1 MSLFLRIGIFLLS
14 VFAEGN
20 LKNRYR
26 WFIKVIEFGA
36 EVVVNFMESD
46 APKGFTCNTTQYSR
60 RYVDM
65 KRAAY
70 YSAKLLNF
78 ETKIISLSLNVSLS
92 LIEESDS

>member
-1 MSLFLRIGIFLLS
+1 MSLFFRIVITHLS

-26 WFIKVIEFGA
+26 RFIKVIGFGGEA
-36 EVVVNFMESD
+36 VVSFMVSD
-46 APKGFTCNTTQYSR
+46 ASKGFTCNTTQYSR